1 MFGAWWHGTRDGRLG
16 IPTPGARSTP
26 HREVLVRGAH
36 EAFEKERVEHEAL
49 STADREELARLRT
62 FRVHVVGRQARAE
75 LDLSRAGVPLSEMA
89 LTARRPGEERRG
101 VAVIRMRRGREH
113 QRSVAEADRAVRTA
127 KADLD
132 RLDAEIAAVEDRVER
147 HLTVA
152 AVRCRRIHR
161 LTHRQIAVYLR
172 ALVRAHPRGSAA
184 LAGINRL
191 DPGLPEWI
199 NPERVRPESPDPA
212 PPLPTPEPQGPDV
225 QRYPLRDKTFIGR
238 HEDCEV
244 RIDGYQVAE
253 KHAVIE
259 RKDER
264 WELRDLGRSDGTF
277 QGGRPVR
284 RTSLAAL
291 SVFDIADHRFQVS
304 KDERELVVTPLG
316 KCDLVVHDLSA
327 ANDRN
332 GRPRLI
338 DMSLVQRERTVLAV
352 LGPSGAGK
360 SSLFSALLGELKT
373 LGGHLFFEGLDV
385 RTHREQL
392 RSQLGFVPQ
401 DDSMHRAL
409 SVESLLR
416 FADRLRRPSDRGEG
430 DDVVLDVCEQLNLT
444 EHIGKPVHQLSG
456 GQRKRVSVALEM
468 LSRPRLLMLDEPTSG
483 LDPGM
488 DRDVMEMLSRYADS
502 GCTVALVTHAT
513 EHLHLADQLLV
524 LAPGGRP
531 VYCGPPGGVLD
542 ALDVPSYADL
552 MKLLEGKNGKEEV
565 DRLVAD
571 YRAGPVV
578 ERAGQAVRETAAQ
591 QAEPTP
597 ERQRGRFRA
606 FLRQL
611 PILVARQAVL
621 TFSPPAGLMPFLIA
635 GIAAVIAAGVSE
647 DDVLRLGEPAVN
659 ASAALS
665 ILVTLCVLTGQALS
679 YSNLVEEH
687 NIIVREHRTGTVTAA
702 VVLSKW
708 LVFAAIAAM
717 QGVIAAGVFVLWRN
731 TPDHAVTGMPS
742 TVELMVD
749 LMATSVAA
757 MSLGL
762 FISACCKD
770 LKTAVTVTSLVVVAQ
785 VALNGV
791 TTDLSKV
798 GVAAI
803 VSWILPARWGLA
815 ASAST
820 VDLRAISPV
829 AAEDTLWQHT
839 NGWWL
844 FDLGCLAVL
853 TVVFTWLAV
862 LRLNR
867 RLR

>member
-1 MFGAWWHGTRDGRLG
+1 MFGSWWHGFRDGRLG
-16 IPTPGARSTP
+16 IPNPGARSTP
-26 HREVLVRGAH
+26 HREVLIRGAH

-49 STADREELARLRT
+49 STADREELVRLRT
-62 FRVHVVGRQARAE
+62 FRVHVVERLVRAEAELARAE
-75 LDLSRAGVPLSEMA
+75 VPPSEA
-89 LTARRPGEERRG
+89 ELTARRPGEERRG
-101 VAVIRMRRGREH
+101 VAVVRMRRGREH
-113 QRSVAEADRAVRTA
+113 LGAVVAAKGLALSA

-132 RLDAEIAAVEDRVER
+132 RLDAEIAAMADRVDR

-152 AVRCRRIHR
+152 SVRVRRIHR
-161 LTHRQIAVYLR
+161 LTHRRIAAYLR
-172 ALVRAHPRGSAA
+172 SLVRAHPRGSAA

-199 NPERVRPESPDPA
+199 NPERVRPEAPDPA
-212 PPLPTPEPQGPDV
+212 PPGRTPEPQGPGV
-225 QRYPLRDKTFIGR
+225 QRFPLRHRTVIGR
-238 HEDCEV
+238 HEDCQV

-253 KHAVIE
+253 RHAVIE
-259 RKDER
+259 RRGER
-264 WELRDLGRSDGTF
+264 WELRDLGHSDGTF

-284 RTSLAAL
+284 RTALTAL

-304 KDERELVVTPLG
+304 KDELELIVTPLG
-316 KCDLVVHDLSA
+316 ECDLVVHDLSA
-327 ANDRN
+327 VNDRN

-360 SSLFSALLGELKT
+360 SSLFSALLGELET
-373 LGGHLFFEGLDV
+373 SGGHLYFEGLDV

-392 RSQLGFVPQ
+392 RSRLGFVPQ
-401 DDSMHRAL
+401 DDSMHRSL
-409 SVESLLR
+409 TVETLLR
-416 FADRLRRPSDRGEG
+416 FADRLRRPSDRRGGEA
-430 DDVVLDVCEQLNLT
+430 DTVLDVCKQLKLD
-444 EHIGKPVHQLSG
+444 EHITKPVHQLSG

-488 DRDVMEMLSRYADS
+488 DRDVMEMLSRYADG

-513 EHLHLADQLLV
+513 EHLHLADQVLV

-531 VYCGPPGGVLD
+531 VYCGPPGGALD
-542 ALDVPSYADL
+542 ALGVPSYADL
-552 MKLLEGKNGKEEV
+552 MKLLEGKDNKEAVNG
-565 DRLVAD
+565 LVAD
-571 YRAGPVV
+571 YRAGAVV
-578 ERAGQAVRETAAQ
+578 ERAEQAVREAVARQ
-591 QAEPTP
+591 SEPEP

-606 FLRQL
+606 FAHQL
-611 PILVARQAVL
+611 PILVARQLVL
-621 TFSPPAGLMPFLIA
+621 TFPWPAGLMPFGIA
-635 GIAAVIAAGVSE
+635 GIAAGLAAGVSA
-647 DDVLRLGEPAVN
+647 DDVLRVGEAART

-665 ILVTLCVLTGQALS
+665 ILVTLCVLTGQALT

-708 LVFAAIAAM
+708 LVFAVVAAV
-717 QGVIAAGVFVLWRN
+717 QGVIAASVFVLWRGA
-731 TPDHAVTGMPS
+731 PDHAVTGMPS
-742 TVELMVD
+742 TLELMCD
-749 LMATSVAA
+749 LVATSVAA

-791 TTDLSKV
+791 TTDLSEGGATAV
-798 GVAAI
+798 

-815 ASAST
+815 AAAST
-820 VDLRAISPV
+820 VDLTSIAPV
-829 AAEDTLWQHT
+829 QKDDLWQHA

-844 FDLGCLAVL
+844 LNLCCLAGL
-853 TVVFTWLAV
+853 TVLFTWLAV